1 MAECAPAGAVQHL
14 KAADCLAALD
24 PALAGRLRL
33 HGCAKPDRLT
43 QVAAM
48 IAPFN
53 MSLVVAIDPNIYVDD
68 IVGIVTG
75 LDKIGAR
82 ARRDW
87 CAQEFGLA

>member
-48 IAPFN
+48 IAPF
-53 MSLVVAIDPNIYVDD
+53 
-68 IVGIVTG
+68 
-75 LDKIGAR
+75 
-82 ARRDW
+82 
-87 CAQEFGLA
+87 